1 MLYIIPLNAQRIVPL
16 ADYNYE
22 YAVKIV
28 CGEQKDSKSLRLASG
43 FYATTVNIHNPH
55 DTLAIFYKKLAL
67 TYPPGNQLTGE
78 IIPLGVDTLIYDQ
91 ALQTDGNDIRNHYKY
106 TSYIEGFVIIQ
117 STVSLD
123 VSAVYSTSAKSGC
136 LWRSG
141 YKVVSM
147 DVENIRERKIKR
159 CPEENGEIKLD
170 HFKIYSVDTIGLDR
184 VVHLQGQFDTN
195 PTYARIL
202 KLFYFANPAG
212 KMHNQSRTQIK
223 YPDGHFNIYTIKSVK
238 EPERK
243 IALKNQFGEFYIK
256 TTSYPP
262 LLMVPA
268 QKLSDAGSSFP
279 SSLDHY
285 KCYEISEVLKKHPKA
300 IVTVT
305 DQFGPELRVIVDQPK
320 YFCVPVKKILEDGST
335 FTINNP
341 NEFLVIYDIK
351 NRSTDRDIKVKDQF
365 KKEGLHVVEST
376 MFAVPS
382 QLIQ

>member
-1 MLYIIPLNAQRIVPL
+1 
-16 ADYNYE
+16 
-22 YAVKIV
+22 
-28 CGEQKDSKSLRLASG
+28 
-43 FYATTVNIHNPH
+43 
-55 DTLAIFYKKLAL
+55 
-67 TYPPGNQLTGE
+67 
-78 IIPLGVDTLIYDQ
+78 
-91 ALQTDGNDIRNHYKY
+91 
-106 TSYIEGFVIIQ
+106 
-117 STVSLD
+117 
-123 VSAVYSTSAKSGC
+123 
-136 LWRSG
+136 
-141 YKVVSM
+141 
-147 DVENIRERKIKR
+147 
-159 CPEENGEIKLD
+159 
-170 HFKIYSVDTIGLDR
+170 
-184 VVHLQGQFDTN
+184 
-195 PTYARIL
+195 
-202 KLFYFANPAG
+202 
-212 KMHNQSRTQIK
+212 MHNQSRTQIK